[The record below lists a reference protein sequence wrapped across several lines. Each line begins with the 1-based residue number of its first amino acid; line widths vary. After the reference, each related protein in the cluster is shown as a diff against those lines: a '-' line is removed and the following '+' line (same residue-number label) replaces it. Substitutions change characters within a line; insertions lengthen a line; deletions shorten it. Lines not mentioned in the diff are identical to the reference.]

1 MSTEA
6 ISEDF
11 TTPQDDPNSE
21 DKNEQSE
28 RNETQNQTTE
38 REKDHTD
45 DEQDDLIQLE
55 KHGITVRISKY
66 ELYSAKDI
74 TVEVIED
81 VPSELELKETEA
93 IIAAGLK
100 MSPSDAIFD
109 SPVRVTMPHCGAFTK
124 PKDAEVYIHYRNND
138 SAKFTAILC
147 GSTSS
152 LRCVVRD
159 RDLDIYVN
167 HFSEYWIVAKIRR
180 IFIGKRVVCTPIIP
194 VSAPR
199 NRLPVLWVNVR
210 DQNIAEGQVPKGYE
224 VPIPGEQFLIRWKS
238 GGLQIS
244 CKESTLKDKPQIV
257 QEREFRHLT
266 EHKVMFE
273 VDTPNI
279 TENEVNLHIT
289 LKQSTTKKLIVP
301 MSLNATVISE
311 GGARSPSTIAT
322 SSPSAGNHP
331 VETIGSGS
339 TSETREPGRK
349 CESDFND
356 ILRAV
361 ARKIVKSSDIDNLGG
376 KIGFEPEDIQRYIQA
391 NTDADYMGT
400 LNMLRAWRRGTSES
414 KEREQ
419 LRKALIGIKHKHLA
433 DKYLGDAKPK

>member
-6 ISEDF
+6 ISEHF

-21 DKNEQSE
+21 DKKEQSE

-38 REKDHTD
+38 REQDHTD

-66 ELYSAKDI
+66 EIYRAKDI

-81 VPSELELKETEA
+81 VPPELELKETEA
-93 IIAAGLK
+93 VIAVGLK

-109 SPVRVTMPHCGAFTK
+109 SPVKVTMPHCGAFSK

-138 SAKFTAILC
+138 STKFTAILC
-147 GSTSS
+147 ASTSNV
-152 LRCVVRD
+152 RCVVRD

-199 NRLPVLWVNVR
+199 NRLPVMWVNVR

-289 LKQSTTKKLIVP
+289 LKQNTTKMLIVP
-301 MSLNATVISE
+301 MSLNATVMSE
-311 GGARSPSTIAT
+311 GGAGSPSTIA
-322 SSPSAGNHP
+322 SSSSSADNHP
-331 VETIGSGS
+331 AETVGSGS
-339 TSETREPGRK
+339 TSETREPGGK
-349 CESDFND
+349 CESDFDD
-356 ILRAV
+356 ILRAI
-361 ARKIVKSSDIDNLGG
+361 AKKIVKSSDIDNLGG
-376 KIGFEPEDIQRYIQA
+376 KLGFEPEDTQRYIQS

-400 LNMLRAWRRGTSES
+400 LNMLRTWRRGTTES

-419 LRKALIGIKHKHLA
+419 LGKALLDIKRKDLA
-433 DKYLGDAKPK
+433 DKCVGDAKLK